1 MKYVVISVQRDWKT
15 QKATNLKLI
24 PLVEGETDYPENSTI
39 QLSYAQVVCDLQT
52 EKYELF
58 AGEIGLPQNKAGE
71 FDPREPKS
79 FTIRERITRENID
92 DTLSKIWEEKTT
104 WQK

>member
-1 MKYVVISVQRDWKT
+1 MKYVVISVQRNWKT
-15 QKATNLKLI
+15 QKATTLRLI

-39 QLSYAQVVCDLQT
+39 QLPYTQVVRDLQAD
-52 EKYELF
+52 KYDLF

-79 FTIRERITRENID
+79 LTVRERITQENID
-92 DTLSKIWEEKTT
+92 HALSKIWEEKIT
-104 WQK
+104 